1 MITYDPEHLKE
12 LSKVYI
18 PGSVV
23 FRERWCTEAQELVK
37 VAYGGRVLL
46 LNGSLSA
53 IMIV

>member
-37 VAYGGRVLL
+37 VAY
-46 LNGSLSA
+46 
-53 IMIV
+53 